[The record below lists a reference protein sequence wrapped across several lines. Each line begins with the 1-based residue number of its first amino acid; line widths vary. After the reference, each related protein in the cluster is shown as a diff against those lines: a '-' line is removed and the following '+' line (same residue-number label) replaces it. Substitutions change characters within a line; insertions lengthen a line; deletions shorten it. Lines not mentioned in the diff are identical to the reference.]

1 MALPKRLGF
10 ILALALTGALA
21 TAGSAAAQ
29 TAEIDSKRAEAQG
42 VLEQIEVIDMQLDRA
57 IDVYNGATLRLEEI
71 QDDLAQNTR
80 YLRLAR
86 KNLQSA
92 EARMEAR
99 IVQLYT
105 QGEPNT
111 VEVILGATSFEDLLE
126 RLDTAGRVAS
136 EDVAIAGEVRH
147 YKAEVA
153 RRQKQLENARAEQKE
168 VVAKRAA
175 QREAIEDQ
183 LAEREAL
190 YASIQDEIQR
200 LEAEERE
207 RQARL
212 AAQARARAAAA
223 ARAQAEQEAQEAAAQ
238 EAPAEQESSS
248 GGSSSSPPPAPPP
261 APSPPAAPPPP
272 PAPTS
277 GGVVGIA
284 LSFLGIPYVWGGA
297 SPSGFD
303 CSGFTMYVYSQ
314 VGVSLPHHAASQYG
328 YGSPVSRSSLAP
340 GDLVFFNG
348 LSHVGIYI
356 GGGQFVHSPH
366 TGDVVKISSISGWY
380 SSTWVGAKRL

>member
-1 MALPKRLGF
+1 MALPKRLG
-10 ILALALTGALA
+10 ICLVLALMGALA
-21 TAGSAAAQ
+21 IAGSTASQ
-29 TAEIDSKRAEAQG
+29 TAEIDSKRAEAQS
-42 VLEQIEVIDMQLDRA
+42 VLGQIEAIDMELDRA
-57 IDVYNGATLRLEEI
+57 VDAYNGATLRLEEI
-71 QDDLAQNTR
+71 QDTLAQNTR

-86 KNLQSA
+86 RNFENA
-92 EARMEAR
+92 EARMEER

-105 QGEPNT
+105 AGEPNT
-111 VEVILGATSFEDLLE
+111 VEVILGATSFEDLLD
-126 RLDTAGRVAS
+126 RLDTAGRIADEDAAVA
-136 EDVAIAGEVRH
+136 DEVKH

-153 RRQKQLENARAEQKE
+153 KRQKQLENARAEQKE

-190 YASIQDEIQR
+190 YASIQDEIVR
-200 LEAEERE
+200 LEAAERA

-212 AAQARARAAAA
+212 AAEARARAAAA
-223 ARAQAEQEAQEAAAQ
+223 ARQQAQQEAAPAPAE
-238 EAPAEQESSS
+238 EAPVEQESSS
-248 GGSSSSPPPAPPP
+248 SGGGSAAAASP
-261 APSPPAAPPPP
+261 PPAAPPPP

-284 LSFLGIPYVWGGA
+284 LSFLGTPYAWGGA

-303 CSGFTMYVYSQ
+303 CSGFTMYVYAQ
-314 VGVSLPHHAASQYG
+314 VGVSLPHHAASQYSM
-328 YGSPVSRSSLAP
+328 GSAVDRSSLAP

-366 TGDVVKISSISGWY
+366 TGDVVKISSINDSWY
-380 SSTWVGAKRL
+380 ASTWVGARRL